1 MKSASNILAQHLI
14 APKQDRSRAS
24 FERILDAA
32 GEILEREGYDGL
44 TLRAVSR
51 KARTSIGSLY
61 CRVKSK
67 DDLIRVVQ
75 SHVLAKLDAESD
87 GFTDIEKW
95 KEVELNSLVPF
106 LVRELGEFMRRNA
119 AILRALQSRADLPV
133 IVGQGE
139 QSFWRLA
146 NHFQRVLLL
155 HRSEIKHPQPERAV
169 RICFDVTYACI
180 QKRLGI
186 GIRPDPSI
194 GEGNWQQLLDDLA
207 ALCISFLQIDLLVA
221 PGGSTKKKTRSKLP
235 AKALP
240 ASGKRSKPGRAK

>member
-1 MKSASNILAQHLI
+1 MKSASSILAQHVV

-24 FERILDAA
+24 FERVLDAA
-32 GEILEREGYDGL
+32 VEILEEEGYKGL

-75 SHVLAKLDAESD
+75 LHVLEQLDAEAAIFMD
-87 GFTDIEKW
+87 MDQW
-95 KEVELNSLVPF
+95 KEVELDRLVPF
-106 LVRELGEFMRRNA
+106 LVRELGEFMRRHA
-119 AILRALQSRADLPV
+119 AILRALQSRAEDPV
-133 IVGQGE
+133 IAAKGE
-139 QSFWRLA
+139 ESFWRRA
-146 NHFQRVLLL
+146 NYFQRVLLL
-155 HRSEIKHPQPERAV
+155 HRSEIKHPWPERAA

-207 ALCISFLQIDLLVA
+207 ALCISFLQIDVRMVSGRSA
-221 PGGSTKKKTRSKLP
+221 GKKTRPKRP

-240 ASGKRSKPGRAK
+240 LSAKRMKPARAK